1 MGITTGIFVADAERG
16 WRRLAWNAAYP
27 ASLGAL
33 PLPEFADQTV
43 TVAFAHVEVE
53 GPRIVRLLR
62 VERLRWRFDDA
73 GEFDR
78 RFVQM
83 QLHYKFWP
91 RSMAEVWDGQG
102 FNKEEIEAI
111 RHQLQ
116 PHQARKAPSPPER
129 PKRGPPNGSR

>member
-1 MGITTGIFVADAERG
+1 MGITTRLFVSDAEGG
-16 WRRLAWNAAYP
+16 WRRLALNAGYL
-27 ASLGAL
+27 ASYGAL
-33 PLPEFADQTV
+33 PLPEFADQTI

-73 GEFDR
+73 GNLDQEFVVR
-78 RFVQM
+78 
-83 QLHYKFWP
+83 QLRYKFWP
-91 RSMAEVWDGQG
+91 CSIVEVWDGQG

-129 PKRGPPNGSR
+129 LKRGPPDGSQ